1 MEYVLAWADRAT
13 GRRALSVRRNVLTL
27 FRRHPCWPAQE
38 SMSDCDGSLPA
49 IAIAMRDTRTDPPVL
64 QPPKINTLGTLTFT
78 PQDREAL
85 SAWLAQ
91 DGWPPGGMDIVMLEG
106 YLVALLT
113 WPVRIE
119 PGAWLPPI
127 WGQTGWKVAA
137 KIDSQCAYRRF
148 IELVVGFLGDLD
160 RGLCDS
166 PPNFIPSLPPLN
178 PSLHR
183 QTAPEASWAQGFL
196 KALLLGAEGL
206 GGRSDSARS
215 AVTRIARYA
224 SSAATPTRVAVA
236 EEITSAVMTL
246 TAERASRGPLGPLP
260 QSRGRSCR
268 VPQAVIGRR

>member
-1 MEYVLAWADRAT
+1 VL
-13 GRRALSVRRNVLTL
+13 
-27 FRRHPCWPAQE
+27 H
-38 SMSDCDGSLPA
+38 
-49 IAIAMRDTRTDPPVL
+49 
-64 QPPKINTLGTLTFT
+64 PPKMNTLGVLTFT
-78 PQDREAL
+78 PKDREAL

-91 DGWPPGGMDIVMLEG
+91 DGWPPGAMDIVMLEG
-106 YLVALLT
+106 YLVALLA

-137 KIDSQCAYRRF
+137 KIDSLDAYRRF
-148 IELVVGFLGDLD
+148 VELVIAFLEDLD

-166 PPNFIPSLPPLN
+166 PPHFKPAFPAFNL
-178 PSLHR
+178 SLHR

-196 KALLLGAEGL
+196 KALLLGTEGL

-224 SSAATPTRVAVA
+224 SAAATSARVAVA

-246 TAERASRGPLGPLP
+246 AAERTSRGPLGTLP
-260 QSRGRSCR
+260 QSRVRNCR
-268 VPQAVIGRR
+268 VPQTDSGRR

>member
-1 MEYVLAWADRAT
+1 M
-13 GRRALSVRRNVLTL
+13 
-27 FRRHPCWPAQE
+27 
-38 SMSDCDGSLPA
+38 
-49 IAIAMRDTRTDPPVL
+49 AMRDTRTDPSVL
-64 QPPKINTLGTLTFT
+64 QPPKMNTLGALTFT
-78 PQDREAL
+78 PKDREAL

-91 DGWPPGGMDIVMLEG
+91 DGWPPDGMDIVMLEG
-106 YLVALLT
+106 YLIALLA

-127 WGQTGWKVAA
+127 WGHTGWKVAA
-137 KIDSQCAYRRF
+137 KIDSKCAYRKF
-148 IELVVGFLGDLD
+148 IVLVVGFLEDLD

-166 PPNFIPSLPPLN
+166 PPHFKPALPALN
-178 PSLHR
+178 PSQHG

-224 SSAATPTRVAVA
+224 SSAATPTRIAVA

-246 TAERASRGPLGPLP
+246 TAERASRGPLGALP

-268 VPQAVIGRR
+268 VPQVDSGRH